1 MASIKSLNAAKKFG
15 PGYYI
20 KEQMQARGWVQAE
33 LAEILGV
40 SPKHLS
46 SIIKNKQPLSI
57 ENAKNL
63 GLAFDTTPQL
73 WLNIDNNYRLWLMQH
88 EAEKTDTVKTKA
100 IIYSRMPVRDMMKKG
115 WIISTRNTNELEK
128 EVKNYWGI
136 EDLNFSFLEESV
148 LPYCKKSEA
157 YNQFNASY
165 AATWYHMAKQFSE
178 SFITIEY
185 DKNALNLL
193 YKNIAK
199 YTLNEGGIEAF
210 LSELNKCGVKF
221 FILPHLEKTY
231 LDGAAFIHNESPVVV
246 YTARYKRVD
255 NFWFT
260 IAHEI
265 AHIIKHLDKDTPV
278 ILDNLK
284 EEAVDKIETEA
295 NSMAAKYLLHNK
307 ILNYLEDS
315 INYLTVDKVL
325 ECSEQFNIH
334 PAIIIGALAHN
345 NSISYRNLSLFNE
358 NVLELIPLEYIHESV
373 NSKKK

>member
-1 MASIKSLNAAKKFG
+1 MASIKTLKAAKKFG

-40 SPKHLS
+40 STKHLS
-46 SIIKNKQPLSI
+46 SIIQNKQALSI

-63 GLAFDTTPQL
+63 GLAFNTTPQL

-88 EAEKTDTVKTKA
+88 KEEQTDIVKTKA
-100 IIYSRMPVRDMMKKG
+100 MIYSHMPVRDMMKKG
-115 WIISTRNTNELEK
+115 WIISTRKTNELEK

-136 EDLNFSFLEESV
+136 EDLDFSFLEESKI
-148 LPYCKKSEA
+148 PYYKKSEA

-165 AATWYHMAKQFSE
+165 AATWYHKAKQYSE
-178 SFITIEY
+178 SFDTIKY
-185 DKNALNLL
+185 DKTSLKLL
-193 YKNIAK
+193 YKNIAN
-199 YTLNEGGIEAF
+199 YTLIEGGIKDF
-210 LSELNKCGVKF
+210 INKLNKCGVKF

-231 LDGAAFIHNESPVVV
+231 LDGAAFIHNESPVIV
-246 YTARYKRVD
+246 YTARYKRID

-278 ILDNLK
+278 ILDNFK

-295 NSMAAKYLLHNK
+295 NSMAAKHLLHNK
-307 ILNYLEDS
+307 ILDYLEDS

-325 ECSEQFNIH
+325 ECSEQLNIH
-334 PAIIIGALAHN
+334 PSIIIGALAHN

-358 NVLELIPLEYIHESV
+358 NVLEFVPSEYIHESM
-373 NSKKK
+373 NFK